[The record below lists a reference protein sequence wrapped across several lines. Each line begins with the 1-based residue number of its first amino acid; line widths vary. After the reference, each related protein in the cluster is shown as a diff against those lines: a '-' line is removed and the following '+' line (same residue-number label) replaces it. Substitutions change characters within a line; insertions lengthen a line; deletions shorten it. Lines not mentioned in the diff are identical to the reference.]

1 MERALIHNVTLG
13 ARELLIKEVWDLFRG
28 VYGLD
33 PRGSFE
39 KVENLPALQQVPEAR
54 ETRQKLEKYLEDEE
68 KAGQKRA
75 KATAKL
81 AKEVAFT
88 HLNRLVA
95 FKMMEGRKLI
105 RGTIDRHHSS
115 NGFIFYLADHPEE
128 MARYEGG
135 SLPQNALGEGPRDT
149 AYRHFL
155 LNQSAEMAEEI
166 RVLFDPD
173 NLASRLFPRPRA
185 LKDLIDMLNDPAL
198 KDAWAPDNE
207 ETIGWI
213 YQYFTEEEK
222 KAVFDRLYK
231 KKQKIR
237 PEDIPAATQLFT
249 PRWIVKFLVQNTL
262 GRLWVQMHPDS
273 RLAETLDYLVP
284 LAGEIPPV
292 PMKPVREIETL
303 DPACGTMHFGLV
315 AFDLLAEMYREEMV
329 RAGESGWPVRPSV
342 ESEDEIPAAILANN
356 IFGIDIALRAVQL
369 SALALYLKAK
379 TLNPKAKITESHLAC
394 AEIELPDDSWLEK
407 FLRTESFTL
416 PVYERIIRALW
427 RLIKEN
433 SGKGA
438 GSLLRL
444 EDEIDRL
451 VSEEKASH
459 KTTLQRFE
467 DQADLDVEVEKVQL
481 WGEEF
486 WDVLGDQIVMA
497 FDDFARQ
504 QSDHGVDETFFA
516 GEAAKGMRLLDIM
529 RRRYDAVFTNPPY
542 MNRGNMHPELAAF
555 LSDYYP
561 KGKGDFYTAFI
572 ERCLQLTKDEGRCG
586 MITIHS
592 FMFISSYE
600 KMREKLLDT
609 ASIETGCHLGAK
621 TEFDISN
628 PNAQGFVCFVLRHD
642 PEKESRSETVGTWY
656 KLAKAEGK
664 DKRKLF
670 EQALSHFYSG
680 ESGPEVFHYRQGDFK
695 AIPGGPW
702 VYWITPGLR
711 RLFEDLPKL
720 EDIAQPRVGLQTS
733 DNFRFLRFW
742 WESGAEN
749 IGFGCMS
756 QEECEIRS
764 EKWFPLM
771 KGGPFK
777 KWYGNQEYCI
787 NYGKNGYEL
796 KAWADPLYGNSGW
809 SRIIKSVDL
818 YFSEGI
824 TWTVATSKFFSARI
838 SPGGF
843 IFDHAGNCVFT
854 ESFYMLL
861 GFLNSKLNQY
871 FLDILNPTIS
881 VEAGDVKK
889 LPVVINPNQ
898 DLEKLVEKAI
908 SSTKSIATEDE
919 ITFDFI
925 APPWSA
931 TLDDT
936 LTDIWLRED
945 ALKDVEKAIDEEVY
959 RLYGISDEDRRAIE
973 SELAQP
979 ASEGEDA
986 AEETEPDYI
995 DEEELSRRWVSYAM
1009 GIVIG
1014 RFQPGAGAIGAGRF
1028 PKDVAEKLRSLADN
1042 DGVATLDE
1050 GHQDDLARKVYS
1062 ALEIA
1067 LGEEGA
1073 NEVITTAIGDE
1084 NGDPERALRRH
1095 FERDFFKEHLKKY
1108 RKRPVYWLFQSPK
1121 KSYSVYVFHEKV
1133 TRDTLPLILGNR
1145 YVTGKINQLKHRID
1159 EVRGGLSS
1167 SAGRE
1172 RKMAEKDLEGLETA
1186 LSDLLDFEKA
1196 LRQVLEA
1203 KDERGRTVGWA
1214 PEIDDGVILN
1224 LAALRDLMPSWKEP
1238 GKFWKGLEAGEFDW
1252 SYAAMRY
1259 WPDRVLEKCRTN
1271 KSYAIAHDRLDV
1283 YEGDR

>member
-33 PRGSFE
+33 PRGNLE
-39 KVENLPALQQVPEAR
+39 KVENLPALQQVPEAM
-54 ETRQKLEKYLEDEE
+54 ETRQKLEKYLKDEE

-75 KATAKL
+75 KATEKL

-128 MARYEGG
+128 MAMYEGG
-135 SLPQNALGEGPRDT
+135 SLPQNALGEGARDV
-149 AYRHFL
+149 AYRRFL
-155 LNQSAEMAEEI
+155 LNQSAKMAEEI

-198 KDAWAPDNE
+198 EDAWAPDNE

-213 YQYFTEEEK
+213 YQYFTEDEK

-249 PRWIVKFLVQNTL
+249 PRWIVKYLVQNTL

-273 RLAETLDYLVP
+273 RLVETLDYLVP

-315 AFDLLAEMYREEMV
+315 AFDLLAEMYREEMA
-329 RAGESGWPVRPSV
+329 RAGEPGWPERPSA

-394 AEIELPDDSWLEK
+394 AEIEFPDDSWLEK
-407 FLRTESFTL
+407 FLSASSFTI

-427 RLIKEN
+427 KLIKEN
-433 SGKGA
+433 SRKGA

-467 DQADLDVEVEKVQL
+467 DQADLDVEAEKVQL

-516 GEAAKGMRLLDIM
+516 GEAAKGMRLMDVV
-529 RRRYDAVFTNPPY
+529 RRRYDAVFPNPPY
-542 MNRGNMHPELAAF
+542 MSRRNMNPDLAKFVADNYPE
-555 LSDYYP
+555 
-561 KGKGDFYTAFI
+561 GKGDLYTAFI

-600 KMREKLLDT
+600 KLRAEVLDI
-609 ASIETGCHLGAK
+609 ASIETGCHLGTK
-621 TEFDISN
+621 TEFEISN
-628 PNAQGFVCFVLRHD
+628 PNAQGFVSFVLRRD
-642 PEKESRSETVGTWY
+642 SEKERRSETVGTWY
-656 KLAKAEGK
+656 KLAKAEGE
-664 DKRKLF
+664 DKRNVF
-670 EQALSHFYSG
+670 EQALSRLRSG
-680 ESGPEVFHYRQGDFK
+680 EDDPILFRYHQGDFES
-695 AIPGGPW
+695 IPERPW

-711 RLFEDLPKL
+711 RLFEELPEL
-720 EDIAQPRVGLQTS
+720 GDIAAPKHGMSTGK
-733 DNFRFLRFW
+733 NERFLRFW
-742 WESGAEN
+742 WEVGLQR
-749 IGFGCMS
+749 IGFAYS
-756 QEECEIRS
+756 SRENARDS
-764 EKWFPLM
+764 DKRWFPYM
-771 KGGPFK
+771 KGGSFQR
-777 KWYGNQEYCI
+777 WYGNQVHVI
-787 NYGKNGYEL
+787 NYR
-796 KAWADPLYGNSGW
+796 NSGNEMIVAKEDGVVPGH
-809 SRIIKSVDL
+809 RHDNPDF
-818 YFSEGI
+818 YFRRGV
-824 TWTVATSKFFSARI
+824 TWTLLSAKGFSARI

-843 IFDHAGNCVFT
+843 LFDVNGMTCFPPTDLIKPIIGIF
-854 ESFYMLL
+854 
-861 GFLNSKLNQY
+861 NSKMCSAL
-871 FLDILNPTIS
+871 LHVLNPTIAFQ
-881 VEAGDVKK
+881 VGDLVR
-889 LPVVINPNQ
+889 LPVPTESSKILE
-898 DLEKLVEKAI
+898 DLVDQAI
-908 SSTKSIATEDE
+908 TIVRADSAEDE
-919 ITFDFI
+919 TTFDFV
-925 APPWSA
+925 APPWTGS
-931 TLDDT
+931 LDDT
-936 LTDIWLRED
+936 LTELYLREE
-945 ALKDVEKAIDEEVY
+945 ALADVEAEIDEEVY
-959 RLYGISDEDRRAIE
+959 RLYGISEEDRAAIE
-973 SELAQP
+973 AELSGPGEDGEGGQAPEPSPGIDDEELALRWISYALGIAMGRFSP
-979 ASEGEDA
+979 GSEEGLGRGRFSPEA
-986 AEETEPDYI
+986 AE
-995 DEEELSRRWVSYAM
+995 R
-1009 GIVIG
+1009 
-1014 RFQPGAGAIGAGRF
+1014 
-1028 PKDVAEKLRSLADN
+1028 LRSLADK

-1073 NEVITTAIGDE
+1073 NEVISVALGDE

-1095 FERDFFKEHLKKY
+1095 FERDFFKAHLKKY
-1108 RKRPVYWLFQSPK
+1108 RKRPIYWLFQSPK
-1121 KSYSVYVFHEKV
+1121 KSYSVYVFHEKATV
-1133 TRDTLPLILGNR
+1133 DTLPLILGNR
-1145 YVTGKINQLKHRID
+1145 YVAGKINKLKNRID
-1159 EVRGGLSS
+1159 EVNGAKSS

-1172 RKMAEKDLEGLETA
+1172 KKMAEKELEGLETA

-1196 LRQVLEA
+1196 LRQVLET
-1203 KDERGRTVGWA
+1203 KDERGRTAGWT

-1224 LAALRDLMPSWKEP
+1224 LAPLRDLMPSWKEP
-1238 GKFWKGLEAGEFDW
+1238 AKFWKGLEAGDYDW
-1252 SYAAMRY
+1252 SYTAMRY
-1259 WPDRVLEKCRTN
+1259 WPDRVLEKCRAN
-1271 KSYAIAHDRLDV
+1271 KSYAIAHNRLDV

>member
-1 MERALIHNVTLG
+1 MIQKVTLR

-33 PRGSFE
+33 PKGNFE
-39 KVENLPALQQVPEAR
+39 KVENLPALQQILEAQ

-75 KATAKL
+75 KATEKL

-105 RGTIDRHHSS
+105 RGTIDRHHGS

-128 MARYEGG
+128 MAMYEGG

-198 KDAWAPDNE
+198 EDAWAQDNE

-213 YQYFTEEEK
+213 YQYFTEDEK

-273 RLAETLDYLVP
+273 RLVETLDYLVP
-284 LAGEIPPV
+284 LAGEIPLV

-315 AFDLLAEMYREEMV
+315 AFDLLAEMYREEME
-329 RAGESGWPVRPSV
+329 RAGESGWPERPSV

-379 TLNPKAKITESHLAC
+379 TMNPKAKITESHLAC
-394 AEIELPDDSWLEK
+394 AEIALPDDSWLEE
-407 FLRTESFTL
+407 FLSASSFTI

-427 RLIKEN
+427 KLIKEN
-433 SGKGA
+433 SSKGV

-451 VSEEKASH
+451 VSEEEASH

-467 DQADLDVEVEKVQL
+467 DQADLDVEAEKVQL

-486 WDVLGDQIVMA
+486 WDFLGDHIVMA

-504 QSDHGVDETFFA
+504 QSEHGVDETFFA
-516 GEAAKGMRLLDIM
+516 GEAVKGMRLLDIM

-542 MNRGNMHPELAAF
+542 MSRRNMNLALADF
-555 LSDYYP
+555 VAAYYP
-561 KGKGDFYTAFI
+561 EGKGDLYTAFI
-572 ERCLQLTKDEGRCG
+572 QRCLRLTKDDGRCG
-586 MITIHS
+586 MVTIHS

-600 KMREKLLDT
+600 KLRAKVLDT
-609 ASIETGCHLGAK
+609 TPIETGCHLGAK

-628 PNAQGFVCFVLRHD
+628 PNAQGFVSFILRRD
-642 PEKESRSETVGTWY
+642 FQKERRLEAIGTWF
-656 KLAKAEGK
+656 KLTKTEGEE
-664 DKRKLF
+664 KRNVF
-670 EQALSHFYSG
+670 EKGLSRHLSG
-680 ESGPEVFHYRQGDFK
+680 ENDPAVLFYRQADFQ
-695 AIPGGPW
+695 AIAGGPW

-711 RLFEDLPKL
+711 RLFEELPKL
-720 EDIAQPRVGLQTS
+720 AEIAKPRQGLATS
-733 DNFRFLRFW
+733 DNDRFLRFW
-742 WESGAEN
+742 WEVGTDRV
-749 IGFGCMS
+749 GFGCKS
-756 QEECEIRS
+756 SECALITGM
-764 EKWFPLM
+764 KWFPYM
-771 KGGPFK
+771 KGGGFQR
-777 KWYGNQEYCI
+777 WSGNQECVVNWLSDGAEI
-787 NYGKNGYEL
+787 RTVGMEL
-796 KAWADPLYGNSGW
+796 GRIA
-809 SRIIKSVDL
+809 SRAQNTAF
-818 YFSEGI
+818 YFRRGI
-824 TWTVATSKFFSARI
+824 TYSVQTSAKFNARL

-843 IFDHAGNCVFT
+843 IFDVAGSSMFPGDVSLFLAVLNSSFVAYALKLINPTVNFQVGDLARLPMPT
-854 ESFYMLL
+854 ES
-861 GFLNSKLNQY
+861 S
-871 FLDILNPTIS
+871 
-881 VEAGDVKK
+881 KK
-889 LPVVINPNQ
+889 LE
-898 DLEKLVEKAI
+898 DLVDRAI
-908 SSTKSIATEDE
+908 SLARAESAEDE
-919 ITFDFI
+919 STFDFI
-925 APPWSA
+925 VPPWTGS
-931 TLDDT
+931 LDDT

-959 RLYGISDEDRRAIE
+959 RLYGISEEDRRAIE

-995 DEEELSRRWVSYAM
+995 DEEELSRRWIFYAM
-1009 GIVIG
+1009 GIVMG

-1067 LGEEGA
+1067 LGEGGA
-1073 NEVITTAIGDE
+1073 NEVISAALGGDE
-1084 NGDPERALRRH
+1084 NGNPERALRRH
-1095 FERDFFKEHLKKY
+1095 FERDFFKDHLKKY

-1121 KSYSVYVFHEKV
+1121 KSYSVYVFHERA
-1133 TRDTLPLILGNR
+1133 TTDTLPLILGNR
-1145 YVTGKINQLKHRID
+1145 YVAGKINQLKHRID
-1159 EVRGGLSS
+1159 EVRDGLSS

-1172 RKMAEKDLEGLETA
+1172 KKMAEKVLEGLETA

-1196 LRQVLEA
+1196 LREVLEA

-1214 PEIDDGVILN
+1214 PQIDDGVILN
-1224 LAALRDLMPSWKEP
+1224 LAPLRDIMPSWKEP
-1238 GKFWKGLEAGEFDW
+1238 DKFWKGLEAGDYDW
-1252 SYAAMRY
+1252 SYTAMRY
-1259 WPDRVLEKCRTN
+1259 WPDRVLEKCRAN
-1271 KSYAIAHDRLDV
+1271 KSYAIAHNRLDV

>member
-33 PRGSFE
+33 PKGNLE
-39 KVENLPALQQVPEAR
+39 KVEKLPALQQVPEAQ

-75 KATAKL
+75 KATEKL

-128 MARYEGG
+128 MAMYEGG

-155 LNQSAEMAEEI
+155 LAQSAEMAEEI
-166 RVLFDPD
+166 KVLFDPD

-231 KKQKIR
+231 KKHKIR

-249 PRWIVKFLVQNTL
+249 PRWIVKFLAQNTL

-273 RLAETLDYLVP
+273 RLVETLDYLVP

-315 AFDLLAEMYREEMV
+315 AFDLLAEMYREEMA
-329 RAGESGWPVRPSV
+329 RAGEPGWPERPSA
-342 ESEDEIPAAILANN
+342 ESEEEIPAAILANN

-394 AEIELPDDSWLEK
+394 AEIELPKDDRWLED
-407 FLRTESFTL
+407 FFDSRSISN
-416 PVYERIIRALW
+416 PVYERVVRALW
-427 RLIKEN
+427 AQIKEN
-433 SGKGA
+433 SVKGA
-438 GSLLRL
+438 GSLLPLEEVIGDLVATEKKRHQSTLQGL
-444 EDEIDRL
+444 EDLAEMDP
-451 VSEEKASH
+451 EAEKIEFWGEDFWPI
-459 KTTLQRFE
+459 LE
-467 DQADLDVEVEKVQL
+467 DQVVK
-481 WGEEF
+481 
-486 WDVLGDQIVMA
+486 A
-497 FDDFARQ
+497 FDYYARE
-504 QSDHGVDETFFA
+504 HDETFFA
-516 GEAAKGMRLLDIM
+516 GEVTKGMRLLDIM

-542 MNRGNMHPELAAF
+542 MARRNMNPALADFVAA
-555 LSDYYP
+555 YYP
-561 KGKGDFYTAFI
+561 EGKGDLYTAFI
-572 ERCLQLTKDEGRCG
+572 QRCLQLTKDDGRCG
-586 MITIHS
+586 MVTIHS

-600 KMREKLLDT
+600 KLRAEVLDT

-628 PNAQGFVCFVLRHD
+628 PNAQGFVSFVLRRDH
-642 PEKESRSETVGTWY
+642 ENERGSEMVGTWY
-656 KLAKAEGK
+656 RLTRGEGEEKRNVFERALA
-664 DKRKLF
+664 
-670 EQALSHFYSG
+670 HFYSG
-680 ESGPEVFHYRQGDFK
+680 GTGPEVFHYRQWDFK

-711 RLFEDLPKL
+711 RLFKEMPKL
-720 EDIAQPRVGLQTS
+720 GEIAKPRVGLQTG

-742 WESGAEN
+742 WEVGTDRV
-749 IGFGCMS
+749 GFGCKNREAAQVARM
-756 QEECEIRS
+756 
-764 EKWFPLM
+764 KWFPCM
-771 KGGPFK
+771 KGGSFRR
-777 KWYGNQEYCI
+777 WWGNQEYVI
-787 NYGKNGYEL
+787 NWENDGEGMRSFT
-796 KAWADPLYGNSGW
+796 P
-809 SRIIKSVDL
+809 KSVIRNPDF
-818 YFSEGI
+818 YFRRGI
-824 TWTVATSKFFSARI
+824 TWTDLTSGRFSARL
-838 SPGGF
+838 SQGGF
-843 IFDHAGNCVFT
+843 IFEHTGNCIFP
-854 ESFYMLL
+854 ENLNYML
-861 GFLNSKLNQY
+861 GIINSDLCHH
-871 FLDILNPTIS
+871 ILNIINSTIH
-881 VEAGDVKK
+881 VEVGDLARQPIPEEPSRKIENFV
-889 LPVVINPNQ
+889 
-898 DLEKLVEKAI
+898 DRAI
-908 SSTKSIATEDE
+908 SLARADSAEDE
-919 ITFDFI
+919 TTFDFT
-925 APPWSA
+925 APPWTGS
-931 TLDDT
+931 LDDT

-959 RLYGISDEDRRAIE
+959 RLYGIFEEDRRAIE
-973 SELAQP
+973 SELARP

-986 AEETEPDYI
+986 VEETKPDYI
-995 DEEELSRRWVSYAM
+995 DEEELSRRWISYAM

-1073 NEVITTAIGDE
+1073 NEVISAALGGDE
-1084 NGDPERALRRH
+1084 NGDPERGLRRH
-1095 FERDFFKEHLKKY
+1095 FERDFFKAQLKKY

-1121 KSYSVYVFHEKV
+1121 KSYSVYVFHERA
-1133 TRDTLPLILGNR
+1133 TTDTLPLILGNR
-1145 YVTGKINQLKHRID
+1145 YVAGKINQLKHRID
-1159 EVRGGLSS
+1159 EVREGLSS

-1172 RKMAEKDLEGLETA
+1172 KKMAEKELEGLETA

-1196 LRQVLEA
+1196 LREILEA

-1214 PEIDDGVILN
+1214 PQIDDGVILN
-1224 LAALRDLMPSWKEP
+1224 LAPLRDLMPSWKEP
-1238 GKFWKGLEAGEFDW
+1238 DKFWKGLEAGDYDW
-1252 SYAAMRY
+1252 SYTAMRY
-1259 WPDRVLEKCRTN
+1259 WPDRVLEKCRAN
-1271 KSYAIAHDRLDV
+1271 KSYAIAHNRLDV

>member
-33 PRGSFE
+33 PKGNFE
-39 KVENLPALQQVPEAR
+39 KVENLPALQQVPEAQ

-75 KATAKL
+75 KATEKL

-128 MARYEGG
+128 MARYESG
-135 SLPQNALGEGPRDT
+135 SLPQNALGEGPRDV

-155 LNQSAEMAEEI
+155 LAQSAEMAEEI

-173 NLASRLFPRPRA
+173 NLVSRLFPRPRA
-185 LKDLIDMLNDPAL
+185 LKDLIDMLNDPTL

-249 PRWIVKFLVQNTL
+249 PRWIVKYLVQNTL

-273 RLAETLDYLVP
+273 RLVETLDYLVP
-284 LAGEIPPV
+284 LAGEIPPL
-292 PMKPVREIETL
+292 PMKPVLEIETL

-329 RAGESGWPVRPSV
+329 RAGEPGWPERPSA

-407 FLRTESFTL
+407 FLRASSFTI

-451 VSEEKASH
+451 VSEERASH

-467 DQADLDVEVEKVQL
+467 DQADLDVETENVQL

-504 QSDHGVDETFFA
+504 QSEHGFDETFFA

-542 MNRGNMHPELAAF
+542 MNRRNMHPILAKFIA
-555 LSDYYP
+555 DNYP
-561 KGKGDFYTAFI
+561 EGKGDLYTAFI
-572 ERCLQLTKDEGRCG
+572 ERCLQMTKDDGRCG
-586 MITIHS
+586 MITIHT
-592 FMFISSYE
+592 FMFILSY
-600 KMREKLLDT
+600 KKLRKKLLDT
-609 ASIETGCHLGAK
+609 ASIETGCHLGTK

-628 PNAQGFVCFVLRHD
+628 PNAHGFVSFVLKRD
-642 PEKESRSETVGTWY
+642 PEKERRYERIGTWY
-656 KLAKAEGK
+656 RLNKAEGENK
-664 DKRKLF
+664 KNIFDNKVI
-670 EQALSHFYSG
+670 SHNYSG
-680 ESGPEVFHYRQGDFK
+680 ENDPVIFHYLQGDFE
-695 AIPGGPW
+695 AIPSEPW
-702 VYWITPGLR
+702 IYWITPGLR
-711 RLFEDLPKL
+711 RLFKEYRKL
-720 EDIAQPRVGLQTS
+720 GEIAQPRVGLGTA
-733 DNFRFLRFW
+733 DNLRFLRFW
-742 WESGAEN
+742 WEEG
-749 IGFGCMS
+749 IDQVGFGYKS
-756 QEECEIRS
+756 REEAGS
-764 EKWFPLM
+764 SGKKWIPYM
-771 KGGPFK
+771 KGGRSLR
-777 KWYGNQEYCI
+777 WWGNQEFI
-787 NYGKNGYEL
+787 VNWFEDGAEIRNFGIE
-796 KAWADPLYGNSGW
+796 SGRTT
-809 SRIIKSVDL
+809 SRPQNTKF
-818 YFSEGI
+818 YFRRGV
-824 TWTVATSKFFSARI
+824 TWTDLTSGRFSARL

-843 IFDHAGNCVFT
+843 IFDVSGSSVFPENT
-854 ESFYMLL
+854 YSVLSIM
-861 GFLNSKLNQY
+861 NSTLSQYILKL
-871 FLDILNPTIS
+871 INPT
-881 VEAGDVKK
+881 VHVQVGDLAR
-889 LPVVINPNQ
+889 LPIPTNI
-898 DLEKLVEKAI
+898 DKRGLEQLVDRAI
-908 SSTKSIATEDE
+908 SLARADSADDE
-919 ITFDFI
+919 TTFDFI

-959 RLYGISDEDRRAIE
+959 RLYGISEEDRRAIE

-986 AEETEPDYI
+986 AEETKPDYI
-995 DEEELSRRWVSYAM
+995 DEEELSRRWISYAM
-1009 GIVIG
+1009 GIVMG

-1067 LGEEGA
+1067 LGEEEA
-1073 NEVITTAIGDE
+1073 NEIISTALGDE

-1121 KSYSVYVFHEKV
+1121 KSYSIYVFHEKA
-1133 TRDTLPLILGNR
+1133 TKDTLPLILGNR

-1159 EVRGGLSS
+1159 EVRDGLSA

-1172 RKMAEKDLEGLETA
+1172 KKMAEKELEGLETA
-1186 LSDLLDFEKA
+1186 LSDLMDFEKA

-1203 KDERGRTVGWA
+1203 KDERGRTVGWT

-1224 LAALRDLMPSWKEP
+1224 LAPLRDLMPSWKEP
-1238 GKFWKGLEAGEFDW
+1238 AKFWKGLEAGDYDW
-1252 SYAAMRY
+1252 SYTAMRY
-1259 WPDRVLEKCRTN
+1259 WPDRVLEKCRAN
-1271 KSYAIAHDRLDV
+1271 KSYAIAHDKLDV

>member
-33 PRGSFE
+33 PKGNLE
-39 KVENLPALQQVPEAR
+39 KVEKLPALQQVPEAQ

-75 KATAKL
+75 KATEKL

-128 MARYEGG
+128 MAMYEGG

-155 LNQSAEMAEEI
+155 LAQSAEMAEEI
-166 RVLFDPD
+166 KVLFDPD

-231 KKQKIR
+231 KKHKIR

-249 PRWIVKFLVQNTL
+249 PRWIVKFLAQNTL

-273 RLAETLDYLVP
+273 RLVETLDYLVP

-315 AFDLLAEMYREEMV
+315 AFDLLAEMYREEMA
-329 RAGESGWPVRPSV
+329 RAGEPGWPERPSA
-342 ESEDEIPAAILANN
+342 ESEEEIPAAILANN

-394 AEIELPDDSWLEK
+394 AEIELPDDSWLEN
-407 FLRTESFTL
+407 FFDSRSISN
-416 PVYERIIRALW
+416 PVYERVVRALW
-427 RLIKEN
+427 AQIKEN
-433 SGKGA
+433 SVKGA
-438 GSLLRL
+438 GSLLPLEEVIGDLVATEKKRHQSTLQGL
-444 EDEIDRL
+444 EDLAEMDP
-451 VSEEKASH
+451 EAEKIEFWGEDFWPI
-459 KTTLQRFE
+459 LE
-467 DQADLDVEVEKVQL
+467 DQVVK
-481 WGEEF
+481 
-486 WDVLGDQIVMA
+486 A
-497 FDDFARQ
+497 FDYYARE
-504 QSDHGVDETFFA
+504 HDETFFA
-516 GEAAKGMRLLDIM
+516 GEVTKGMRLLDIM

-542 MNRGNMHPELAAF
+542 LSRKNMYPLLADFLAA
-555 LSDYYP
+555 YYP
-561 KGKGDFYTAFI
+561 KGKGDLYTAFI
-572 ERCLQLTKDEGRCG
+572 ERCLRLTKDEGRCG
-586 MITIHS
+586 MVTIHS

-600 KMREKLLDT
+600 KLREEILDAT
-609 ASIETGCHLGAK
+609 TIETGCHLGTK
-621 TEFDISN
+621 TEFDVAN
-628 PNAQGFVCFVLRHD
+628 KTAQGFASFVLRRD
-642 PEKESRSETVGTWY
+642 SEKTRNAKSIGTWY
-656 KLAKAEGK
+656 RLTHADGEE
-664 DKRKLF
+664 KRNIF
-670 EQALSHFYSG
+670 EQFLTRLYPD
-680 ESGPEVFHYRQGDFK
+680 ENPVVFHYRQDNFEV
-695 AIPGGPW
+695 IPGGPW

-711 RLFEDLPKL
+711 RLFKELPKL
-720 EDIAQPRVGLQTS
+720 GEIAKPRQGLATA
-733 DNFRFLRFW
+733 DNLRFLRFW
-742 WESGAEN
+742 WEAGADQV
-749 IGFGCMS
+749 GFGCKS
-756 QEECEIRS
+756 REEAQFAGM
-764 EKWFPLM
+764 KWFPYM
-771 KGGPFK
+771 KGGSFQR
-777 KWYGNQEYCI
+777 WCGNQEYVVNWLEDGAEI
-787 NYGKNGYEL
+787 RTIGME
-796 KAWADPLYGNSGW
+796 SGRIA
-809 SRIIKSVDL
+809 SRAQNTDF
-818 YFSEGI
+818 YFRRGI
-824 TWTVATSKFFSARI
+824 TYSFLTSAKFNARL

-843 IFDHAGNCVFT
+843 IFDVAGSSMFPEDIPLVLAVMNSSITAYSLKLINPTVNFQVGDLARLPTPT
-854 ESFYMLL
+854 ES
-861 GFLNSKLNQY
+861 S
-871 FLDILNPTIS
+871 
-881 VEAGDVKK
+881 KK
-889 LPVVINPNQ
+889 LD
-898 DLEKLVEKAI
+898 DLVDRAI
-908 SSTKSIATEDE
+908 SLARADSADDE
-919 ITFDFI
+919 TTFDFI
-925 APPWSA
+925 APPWTGS
-931 TLDDT
+931 LDDT
-936 LTDIWLRED
+936 LTELYLREE
-945 ALKDVEKAIDEEVY
+945 ALADVEAEIDEEVY
-959 RLYGISDEDRRAIE
+959 RLYGISEEDRAAIE
-973 SELAQP
+973 AELSGP
-979 ASEGEDA
+979 GEDGEGGEAPEPSPGIDDEELGMRWISYALGIAMGRFSPGTEEGLGRGRFSPEA
-986 AEETEPDYI
+986 AE
-995 DEEELSRRWVSYAM
+995 R
-1009 GIVIG
+1009 
-1014 RFQPGAGAIGAGRF
+1014 
-1028 PKDVAEKLRSLADN
+1028 LRSLADK

-1073 NEVITTAIGDE
+1073 NEVISVALGDE

-1095 FERDFFKEHLKKY
+1095 FERDFFKAHLKKY

-1121 KSYSVYVFHEKV
+1121 KSYSVYVFHEKATV
-1133 TRDTLPLILGNR
+1133 DTLPLILGNR
-1145 YVTGKINQLKHRID
+1145 YVAGKINQLKNRID
-1159 EVRGGLSS
+1159 EVNGSKSS

-1172 RKMAEKDLEGLETA
+1172 KKRAEKELEGLETA

-1203 KDERGRTVGWA
+1203 KDERSRTAGWT

-1224 LAALRDLMPSWKEP
+1224 LAPLRDLMPSWKEP
-1238 GKFWKGLEAGEFDW
+1238 AKFWKGLEAGDYDW
-1252 SYAAMRY
+1252 SYTAMRY
-1259 WPDRVLEKCRTN
+1259 WPDRVLEKCRAN
-1271 KSYAIAHDRLDV
+1271 KSYAIAHNRLDV

>member
-33 PRGSFE
+33 PKGNLE
-39 KVENLPALQQVPEAR
+39 KVEKLPALQQVPEAQ

-75 KATAKL
+75 KATEKL

-128 MARYEGG
+128 MAMYEGG

-155 LNQSAEMAEEI
+155 LAQSAEMAEEI
-166 RVLFDPD
+166 KVLFDPD

-198 KDAWAPDNE
+198 EDAWAPDNE

-213 YQYFTEEEK
+213 YQYFTEDEK

-249 PRWIVKFLVQNTL
+249 PRWIVKYLVQNTL

-273 RLAETLDYLVP
+273 RLVETLDYLVP

-315 AFDLLAEMYREEMV
+315 AFDLLAEMYREEMA
-329 RAGESGWPVRPSV
+329 RAGEPGWPERPSA

-394 AEIELPDDSWLEK
+394 AEIALPKDDRWLED
-407 FLRTESFTL
+407 FFDSRSISN
-416 PVYERIIRALW
+416 PVYERVVRALW
-427 RLIKEN
+427 AQIKEN

-438 GSLLRL
+438 GSLLPLEEVIGDLVAKEKKRHQSTLQGL
-444 EDEIDRL
+444 EDLAEMDP
-451 VSEEKASH
+451 EAEKIEFWGEDFWPI
-459 KTTLQRFE
+459 LE
-467 DQADLDVEVEKVQL
+467 DQVVR
-481 WGEEF
+481 
-486 WDVLGDQIVMA
+486 A
-497 FDDFARQ
+497 FDYYARE
-504 QSDHGVDETFFA
+504 HDETFFA
-516 GEAAKGMRLLDIM
+516 GEVTKGMRLLDIM

-542 MNRGNMHPELAAF
+542 LARRNMYPLLADFLAA
-555 LSDYYP
+555 YYP
-561 KGKGDFYTAFI
+561 EGKGDLYMAFI
-572 ERCLQLTKDEGRCG
+572 YRCESFLKDFGRLG
-586 MITIHS
+586 MIAQQS
-592 FMFISSYE
+592 FMFVSSYE
-600 KMREKLLDT
+600 NMRNKLLGR
-609 ASIETGCHLGAK
+609 SVIETMAHVGPHAFKDIGGEKVNTVLFTLRQEMKRQVLSNAIGTYFRLVKEPDSEAK
-621 TEFDISN
+621 IT
-628 PNAQGFVCFVLRHD
+628 
-642 PEKESRSETVGTWY
+642 
-656 KLAKAEGK
+656 KL
-664 DKRKLF
+664 
-670 EQALSHFYSG
+670 EQSLSHLRSDESDLAVFRYS
-680 ESGPEVFHYRQGDFK
+680 QADFEP
-695 AIPGGPW
+695 IPRNSW

-711 RLFEDLPKL
+711 QLFKELPKL
-720 EDIAQPRVGLQTS
+720 DEIAEPKMGMGTRN
-733 DNFRFLRFW
+733 NFRFIRYW
-742 WESGAEN
+742 WEIGAQSVEFSCQSVEQS
-749 IGFGCMS
+749 IAK
-756 QEECEIRS
+756 QKR
-764 EKWFPLM
+764 WFPYM
-771 KGGPFK
+771 KGGAFK
-777 KWYGNQEYCI
+777 RWYGNQEHI
-787 NYGKNGYEL
+787 VNFFNAGIEL
-796 KAWADPLYGNSGW
+796 KEEQLQKYPYISNTGW
-809 SRIIKSVDL
+809 IVPNESF
-818 YFSEGI
+818 YFHRGV
-824 TWTVATSKFFSARI
+824 TWTQLSAKGFSARI
-838 SPGGF
+838 SSGGF
-843 IFDHAGNCVFT
+843 LFDVNGMTCFPP
-854 ESFYMLL
+854 L
-861 GFLNSKLNQY
+861 GLINDTLGILNSKICAALLNV
-871 FLDILNPTIS
+871 INPTIAFQ
-881 VEAGDVKK
+881 AGDLAR
-889 LPVVINPNQ
+889 LPIPTESSKILE
-898 DLEKLVEKAI
+898 DLVDRAI
-908 SSTKSIATEDE
+908 SLARANSAEDE
-919 ITFDFI
+919 KTFDFV
-925 APPWSA
+925 APPWTGS
-931 TLDDT
+931 LDDT
-936 LTDIWLRED
+936 LTELYIREE
-945 ALKDVEKAIDEEVY
+945 ALADVEAEIDEEVY
-959 RLYGISDEDRRAIE
+959 RLYGISEEDRAAIE
-973 SELAQP
+973 AELSGPGEDGEGGQAPEPSPGIDDEELALRWISYALGIAMGRFSP
-979 ASEGEDA
+979 GSEEGLGRGRFSPEA
-986 AEETEPDYI
+986 AE
-995 DEEELSRRWVSYAM
+995 R
-1009 GIVIG
+1009 
-1014 RFQPGAGAIGAGRF
+1014 
-1028 PKDVAEKLRSLADN
+1028 LRSLADK

-1073 NEVITTAIGDE
+1073 NEVISVALGDE

-1095 FERDFFKEHLKKY
+1095 FERDFFKAHLKKY

-1121 KSYSVYVFHEKV
+1121 KSYSVYVFHEKATV
-1133 TRDTLPLILGNR
+1133 DTLPLILGNR
-1145 YVTGKINQLKHRID
+1145 YVAGKINQLKNRID
-1159 EVRGGLSS
+1159 EVNGSKSS

-1172 RKMAEKDLEGLETA
+1172 KKRAEKELEGLETA

-1203 KDERGRTVGWA
+1203 KDERSRTAGWT

-1224 LAALRDLMPSWKEP
+1224 LAPLRDLMPSWKEP
-1238 GKFWKGLEAGEFDW
+1238 AKFWKGLEAGDYDW
-1252 SYAAMRY
+1252 SYTAMRY
-1259 WPDRVLEKCRTN
+1259 WPDRVLEKCRAN
-1271 KSYAIAHDRLDV
+1271 KSYAIAHNRLDV